1 MQVQYK
7 SSYPAMIDGQWR
19 SPQCTEEGVLK
30 VAVEGGGGGGTVDQG
45 EPGELA
51 WPVSV
56 STTPNS
62 PVITAPIRGSKRY
75 FEVPSGGIDCLAE
88 IPGYGYPACGF
99 FINAGTSIAIVQPLG
114 TTVTYDV
121 SPGYYWP
128 DCAITTV
135 LETSNLSDFYLLWR

>member
-7 SSYPAMIDGQWR
+7 SSYPAMVNGQWR

-56 STTPNS
+56 SNTPNT
-62 PVITAPIRGSKRY
+62 PVIGAGIRGAKRY
-75 FEVPSGGIDCLAE
+75 FEVPPEGIDCLAQ
-88 IPGYGYPACGF
+88 IPTYGYPACGF
-99 FINAGTSIAIVQPLG
+99 FIVAGTTINITQPLG
-114 TTVTYDV
+114 TTVSFDV
-121 SPGYYWP
+121 SAGYYWP
-128 DCAITTV
+128 DCEITSV
-135 LETSNLSDFYLLWR
+135 NATSDLQDFYLLWK